1 MVKHQNDVLPK
12 FRNTAA
18 KVAHDIGS
26 SEIAVTRAV
35 QFSRGLEAAEQ
46 ISPGIKDAVLSGAV
60 KAPKQV
66 IAETHT
72 ETHTEAVKTHTG
84 HYNKP
89 QQETT
94 GKPANT
100 LRFNG
105 YKLQTTTR
113 RNKKN

>member
-35 QFSRGLEAAEQ
+35 QFSRGLEAAEEV
-46 ISPGIKDAVLSGAV
+46 SPGIKDAVLSGAV

-72 ETHTEAVKTHTG
+72 ETHTEVAETHTA
-84 HYNKP
+84 NDSTAQQATTSKP
-89 QQETT
+89 
-94 GKPANT
+94 GN
-100 LRFNG
+100 R
-105 YKLQTTTR
+105 
-113 RNKKN
+113 